1 MGGEGV
7 DVMPNFCVH
16 KIPERLVLIN
26 AIFFYFAKFCSIL
39 SLIVLQLKSQKGK
52 CPVCSPPADAH
63 AYYPD
68 ETRQKDKPFSVLFSN
83 FN

>member
-7 DVMPNFCVH
+7 DIMPNFCVN

-26 AIFFYFAKFCSIL
+26 AIFLYFAKFCSIL
-39 SLIVLQLKSQKGK
+39 SLIVLQLKGQKGK
-52 CPVCSPPADAH
+52 FPVCSPPADAH

-68 ETRQKDKPFSVLFSN
+68 KTR
-83 FN
+83 